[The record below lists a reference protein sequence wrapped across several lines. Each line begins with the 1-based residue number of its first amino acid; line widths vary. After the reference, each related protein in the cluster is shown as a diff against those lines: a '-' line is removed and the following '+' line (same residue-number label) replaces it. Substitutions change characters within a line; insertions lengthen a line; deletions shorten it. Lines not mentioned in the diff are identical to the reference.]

1 MSQVFHFRLT
11 KRSSTMEDNGALSPS
26 MLVPL
31 RMLSSAH
38 HGCDS
43 SLHRQLAI
51 VPAFTTTTTAIT
63 TSQFHL
69 PEGWEV
75 EKVRRPNGGQIDK
88 YYYEPET
95 GQKFRSLKAVERYLT
110 GEEYTQPRK
119 RLKLRNHVRVWFTK
133 NDRFGGNGKVQP
145 STFAKGLT
153 RNRIPISILE
163 EINRAFYLVP
173 TFNKSP
179 NMKGW
184 SLTLV
189 LMPLQLLRLEEDES
203 NQRQL
208 AVVAPTIAAAT
219 SPFVLPDGW
228 IVEEVPRKCGGYTD
242 KYYYE
247 PGTGRQFRSLISVER
262 YLAEVEDNAPLSQVF
277 ELCQDNAP
285 LSQVLKLCSRVKNFG
300 SRKKISRDKV
310 KISTSD
316 SDKPPAK
323 INWVLADHGG
333 CTWNPFTGESMVPEP
348 VKQQWANRFTL
359 SINDGNCAAPD
370 FEW

>member
-1 MSQVFHFRLT
+1 
-11 KRSSTMEDNGALSPS
+11 MEDNGALSPS

-51 VPAFTTTTTAIT
+51 VPPFTTTTTAIT

-88 YYYEPET
+88 
-95 GQKFRSLKAVERYLT
+95 
-110 GEEYTQPRK
+110 
-119 RLKLRNHVRVWFTK
+119 
-133 NDRFGGNGKVQP
+133 
-145 STFAKGLT
+145 
-153 RNRIPISILE
+153 
-163 EINRAFYLVP
+163 
-173 TFNKSP
+173 
-179 NMKGW
+179 
-184 SLTLV
+184 
-189 LMPLQLLRLEEDES
+189 LLRLEEDES

>member
-1 MSQVFHFRLT
+1 
-11 KRSSTMEDNGALSPS
+11 MEDNGALSPS

-51 VPAFTTTTTAIT
+51 VPPFTTTTTTTAIT

-119 RLKLRNHVRVWFTK
+119 RLKLRNHVRRSGSRKMIVS
-133 NDRFGGNGKVQP
+133 RG
-145 STFAKGLT
+145 
-153 RNRIPISILE
+153 
-163 EINRAFYLVP
+163 
-173 TFNKSP
+173 
-179 NMKGW
+179 M
-184 SLTLV
+184 
-189 LMPLQLLRLEEDES
+189 LLRLEEDES

>member
-1 MSQVFHFRLT
+1 
-11 KRSSTMEDNGALSPS
+11 MEDNGALSPS

-31 RMLSSAH
+31 RILSSSH
-38 HGCDS
+38 HGADS

-51 VPAFTTTTTAIT
+51 VPPFTTTTTAIT
-63 TSQFHL
+63 TSQFQL

-95 GQKFRSLKAVERYLT
+95 GKKFRSLKAVERYLT

-119 RLKLRNHVRVWFTK
+119 RLKLHNHVRRSGPRKMIVSG
-133 NDRFGGNGKVQP
+133 R
-145 STFAKGLT
+145 
-153 RNRIPISILE
+153 
-163 EINRAFYLVP
+163 
-173 TFNKSP
+173 
-179 NMKGW
+179 M
-184 SLTLV
+184 
-189 LMPLQLLRLEEDES
+189 LLRLEEDES

-219 SPFVLPDGW
+219 SPFILPDGW

-285 LSQVLKLCSRVKNFG
+285 LSQVLKLCSRVKNSG
-300 SRKKISRDKV
+300 ARKKISRNKV

-333 CTWNPFTGESMVPEP
+333 CTWSPFTGESMVPEP